1 MRSYGQFRW
10 SQRNA
15 ELEGG
20 LEIIQTLSQ
29 GPTREGDFPRC
40 THELVSQRFREGKG
54 MWTRMLRKALSRQ
67 GSPIHP
73 RVAMTHGSTFY

>member
-1 MRSYGQFRW
+1 MRSYGQFRR

-15 ELEGG
+15 ELEGD

-67 GSPIHP
+67 GGPIHP

>member
-1 MRSYGQFRW
+1 MRSYGQFRQ
-10 SQRNA
+10 SQRKA

-20 LEIIQTLSQ
+20 LEIIQPLSQ
-29 GPTREGDFPRC
+29 GPTREGDFPRF

-54 MWTRMLRKALSRQ
+54 MWTRMLREALRRQ
-67 GSPIHP
+67 GSPVHP